1 MKSFANHFPPHF
13 SSLRGLVVAAVF
25 CATLVLAAAP
35 GRAASAFVGGFD
47 DLPLMP
53 GLSELAGEA
62 MTFDSPSGRIVENT
76 VTGDM
81 THRAVLDFYG
91 STLPQLGWSQTAPR
105 KFVREDE
112 ILKLEFL
119 TPKNVSGSGLTVH
132 FRLSPVE
139 K

>member
-1 MKSFANHFPPHF
+1 MNSFANHLP
-13 SSLRGLVVAAVF
+13 SLRRFVIAAV
-25 CATLVLAAAP
+25 CLTILALAATP
-35 GRAASAFVGGFD
+35 GRAASAFVDGFD

-53 GLSELAGEA
+53 GLSELGGEA
-62 MTFDSPSGRIVENT
+62 MTFDSPGGRIVENT
-76 VTGDM
+76 VRGDV
-81 THRAVLDFYG
+81 TQRAVLDFYG

-105 KFVREDE
+105 QFVREDE

-119 TPKNVSGSGLTVH
+119 APEAASGAGLTVH